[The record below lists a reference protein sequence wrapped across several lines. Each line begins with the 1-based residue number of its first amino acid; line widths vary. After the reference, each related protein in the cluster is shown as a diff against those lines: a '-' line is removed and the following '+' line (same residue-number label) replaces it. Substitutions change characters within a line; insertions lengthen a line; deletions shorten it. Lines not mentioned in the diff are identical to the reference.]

1 MGESLLVHCCIAVNA
16 LFETALADAKSRTLE
31 VAAVESVTDYTA
43 ERSIDELEV
52 ASMRRE
58 PHGSREAEYETDE
71 VHTTLYLHL

>member
-1 MGESLLVHCCIAVNA
+1 MNA

-43 ERSIDELEV
+43 ERSIDELGV

-58 PHGSREAEYETDE
+58 PHGSREVEYETDE